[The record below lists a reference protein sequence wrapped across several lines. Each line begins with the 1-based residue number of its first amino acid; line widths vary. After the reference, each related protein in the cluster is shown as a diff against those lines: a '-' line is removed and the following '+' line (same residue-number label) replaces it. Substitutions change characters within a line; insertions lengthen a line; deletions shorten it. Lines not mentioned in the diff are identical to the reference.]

1 MRSSVSYMLSQG
13 PGDPIMAHPDYE
25 QHHYHH
31 GCLLILVRGIGS
43 SKPRSLQR
51 VFERVQRV
59 NNVKIPADS
68 TGTPRDIWVRYIRDH
83 PVENNDWGDF
93 QTHRRLLGLITVG
106 KFEAQSELNEL
117 CRVHESLKVKYTHT
131 LFDSRCLLFGP
142 STDELQKLNGAA
154 AGTAIP
160 PDGGSKATLEK
171 CFQTPSNFKSRAFF
185 YPENDPCSNLETKIS
200 EFITS
205 IYYIL
210 ELKRMEKT
218 REKLEKAPLLL
229 APFEKKD
236 FVGLDLESRNNKKRC
251 IGRMT
256 KHLGDLTLQ
265 AGLVAESLNFFH
277 AASETLRAISDS
289 LWLGAANE
297 GLCAASAIL
306 LYPNFRYTMSIQRNS
321 SLQENSSSPQK
332 FNLARNQLYTGSYNG
347 ADSSTLKHK
356 KSDMVINLS
365 ASDTATILGA
375 DKTSASSNSSASSIS
390 SSLSSGSGGSGTA
403 SGSSSSDSGTLVNRA
418 GSGVAAKFPSNILQ
432 PDEITV
438 RYRDAIINYS
448 KYRNAGIIE
457 TEAALKAARICIE
470 QGKNL
475 DVAMFLQNVL
485 YINLNMTEQQ
495 RVRRFEVLTDLY
507 QKIGYN
513 RKAAFC
519 QRLAAWRHVAQSNSN
534 PDWGQSYRLMLESF
548 SGHKLSLEPNEVL
561 ENNMGWPVL
570 QIDLLQQLVGTA
582 RRLGQSA
589 LATRHMTFLLQTM
602 WKHLTAQEQREM
614 ALQLQNLSAQCEGAP
629 VPLVLENGIVIPP
642 ANLTDL
648 PHCSQLLVK
657 DLAPHLK
664 PVKIVVNKVD
674 SGPFLFTPIHFSSLD
689 RRGIE
694 KDDSKITFNW
704 VQHDV
709 CEVSVS
715 LMNPLP
721 FELQVTDMRLLTTGV
736 VFEAFP
742 QTVTL
747 QPNVSTNVSLHGTSI
762 ECGELEIQGYS
773 THTLGVKSNCR
784 LKHMLHRRERHL
796 PPCYKVKVIPALPK
810 LETKTSLPQTA
821 TFSGMPN
828 ADFVTT
834 SASITLYNGE
844 RGECT
849 ITLTNTSN
857 IPIEYVDATF
867 HSTLEASLQS
877 RIFQLATDELHRKL
891 PIQPNASIDFKL
903 VIFGEADFLGAL
915 TAGPGQTAGYSL
927 PHNPDGMNSAGPQS
941 LTVSHGG
948 GGGPLGGGMLSAGG
962 GSGNPSIPSRISSPT
977 NTHRRNELLT
987 SSFRSSHSGHSSL
1000 ATLSVGIS
1008 TGHVPRQL
1016 DAQLRFKYSGG
1027 EGLQEGFCRQCAISF
1042 NVELLP
1048 SAQITNWD
1056 VLSAEI
1062 PSQFYL
1068 VLDVVNLTAQEM
1080 SLNYTSNK
1088 TILIEAK
1095 ESCRV
1100 PVPVQRCPLER
1111 IFAAVAEH
1119 QQQHHNHLHHHH
1131 SIGSGSADHHNM
1143 PSILSGGAGTSTSD
1157 SSDLTER
1164 VCSEH
1169 ISENV
1174 NLKWSLPGIDCHGTA
1189 SLRGITLSPAMLDLV
1204 TVPPLEWEVKVD
1216 DQVVAPQSEVTCVT
1230 GQFLSFS
1237 ISICNLSASVL
1248 HQVQLSVQFYQDYQN
1263 GVQNYRLETRVTM
1276 SGPNHIL
1283 IPSLNKDEKA
1293 FHKCSVLFFTP
1304 GRFKADI
1311 QCRSLSST
1319 LQTAPQQRADESTG
1333 GLLATP
1339 GPDSASHVWRFIPPI
1354 EITVLDQQ

>member
-31 GCLLILVRGIGS
+31 GCLLILVRGIGPL
-43 SKPRSLQR
+43 KPRSLQR
-51 VFERVQRV
+51 VFERIQRI
-59 NNVKIPADS
+59 NNVKIPDS
-68 TGTPRDIWVRYIRDH
+68 SGLTRDIWVRYIRDH

-106 KFEAQSELNEL
+106 KFDNQNELNEL
-117 CRVHESLKVKYTHT
+117 CRVHESLKVKYTNT

-142 STDELQKLNGAA
+142 STEELHKIANG
-154 AGTAIP
+154 
-160 PDGGSKATLEK
+160 LEEK
-171 CFQTPSNFKSRAFF
+171 KDPTIENCFQTPSNFKSRAFS

-205 IYYIL
+205 LYYIL
-210 ELKRMEKT
+210 ELKRLEKT
-218 REKLEKAPLLL
+218 REKIDKVPLLL

-265 AGLVAESLNFFH
+265 TGLVVESLNLFH
-277 AASETLRAISDS
+277 SASETLRAISDS
-289 LWLGAANE
+289 LWLGAAFE

-306 LYPNFRYTMSIQRNS
+306 LYPNFRYMMSIQRNS
-321 SLQENSSSPQK
+321 SLQENTSSPHK
-332 FNLARNQLYTGSYNG
+332 FNLARNQLLTNSYNG
-347 ADSSTLKHK
+347 DTANGANLKQK
-356 KSDMVINLS
+356 KSDLVINLNS
-365 ASDTATILGA
+365 ETSSIP

-390 SSLSSGSGGSGTA
+390 STFSSGSGGSTA
-403 SGSSSSDSGTLVNRA
+403 SGSSSSLTDSGTLVNK
-418 GSGVAAKFPSNILQ
+418 SAAAQKFPPNILQ
-432 PDEITV
+432 PDEIAA
-438 RYRDAIINYS
+438 RYREAIINYS

-485 YINLNMTEQQ
+485 YINLNMNEQQ

-519 QRLAAWRHVAQSNSN
+519 QRLAAWRHVAVSNTN

-548 SGHKLSLEPNEVL
+548 SGHKLSLEPLEVL
-561 ENNMGWPVL
+561 ENNTGWPVL
-570 QIDLLQQLVGTA
+570 QIDLLQQMVGTA

-602 WKHLTAQEQREM
+602 WKHLNPHEQREM
-614 ALQLQNLSAQCEGAP
+614 ALQLQNLSSQCEGAP
-629 VPLVLENGIVIPP
+629 VPLVLENGTVIPP

-648 PHCSQLLVK
+648 PLCSQMLVK
-657 DLAPHLK
+657 DLPSHLR
-664 PVKIVVNKVD
+664 PLKIAVTKVD
-674 SGPFLFTPIHFSSLD
+674 SGPFLFTPIHFSSID
-689 RRGIE
+689 RRQA
-694 KDDSKITFNW
+694 KDDSKISFNW
-704 VQHDV
+704 IQHDV
-709 CEVSVS
+709 CEVNVK
-715 LMNPLP
+715 LTNPLP
-721 FELQVTDMRLLTTGV
+721 FELQVTDIRLLTAGV

-742 QTVTL
+742 QTVML
-747 QPNVSTNVSLHGTSI
+747 QPNVLTTVALHGTPI
-762 ECGELEIQGYS
+762 EKGELDIQGYS

-784 LKHMLHRRERHL
+784 LKCMLHRKLRNL
-796 PPCYKVKVIPALPK
+796 PSHYQVNVIPALPK
-810 LETKTSLPQTA
+810 LELKTSLPPTA

-828 ADFVTT
+828 ADCVTT

-844 RGECT
+844 RGEC
-849 ITLTNTSN
+849 IVTLTNTSN
-857 IPIEYVDATF
+857 ILIEYIDANF
-867 HSTLEASLQS
+867 HSNMDANLQN
-877 RIFQLATDELHRKL
+877 RIFQLVTDDITSKL
-891 PIQPNASIDFKL
+891 PIKPNESIDFAL
-903 VIFGEADFLGAL
+903 VIYGEADFLGAV
-915 TAGPGQTAGYSL
+915 TGGQQLYS
-927 PHNPDGMNSAGPQS
+927 HSSHQDGMNSAGPQS
-941 LTVSHGG
+941 LTVSHSGG
-948 GGGPLGGGMLSAGG
+948 VIGGTIS

-977 NTHRRNELLT
+977 NTHRRNEPLM

-1000 ATLSVGIS
+1000 ATLSVGIA
-1008 TGHVPRQL
+1008 TGHMPRQME
-1016 DAQLRFKYSGG
+1016 AQLRFKYSGG

-1100 PVPVQRCPLER
+1100 PVPVDRCPLDR
-1111 IFAAVAEH
+1111 ILAAME
-1119 QQQHHNHLHHHH
+1119 QQLQSLT
-1131 SIGSGSADHHNM
+1131 SGEVH
-1143 PSILSGGAGTSTSD
+1143 PSMVSGVGVTSTSD
-1157 SSDLTER
+1157 TGELTER
-1164 VCSEH
+1164 ICSEH
-1169 ISENV
+1169 IAENV
-1174 NLKWSLPGIDCHGTA
+1174 NLKWSLPGLDCNGLA
-1189 SLRGITLSPAMLDLV
+1189 SLRGISLSPTMLDLV
-1204 TVPPLEWEVKVD
+1204 TVPPLQWEVKID
-1216 DQVVAPQSEVTCVT
+1216 NQQVAPQSEVTCVT
-1230 GQFLSFS
+1230 GQFITLSV
-1237 ISICNLSASVL
+1237 SICNLSASVL
-1248 HQVQLSVQFYQDYQN
+1248 HQVQLSVQFYQDFQN
-1263 GVQNYRLETRVTM
+1263 GHHNYRLETRVTM
-1276 SGPNHIL
+1276 TGANHIL
-1283 IPSLNKDEKA
+1283 IPALNKDEKA
-1293 FHKCSVLFFTP
+1293 FHECSVVFFTP

-1319 LQTAPQQRADESTG
+1319 GETG
-1333 GLLATP
+1333 
-1339 GPDSASHVWRFIPPI
+1339 SSSHVWRFIPPV
-1354 EITVLDQQ
+1354 EITVIDQ

>member
-1 MRSSVSYMLSQG
+1 MRSTVSYMLSQG

-31 GCLLILVRGIGS
+31 GCLLILVRGIGPL
-43 SKPRSLQR
+43 KPRSLQR
-51 VFERVQRV
+51 VFERIQRV
-59 NNVKIPADS
+59 NNVKIPDS
-68 TGTPRDIWVRYIRDH
+68 SGSTRDIWVRYIREH

-106 KFEAQSELNEL
+106 KFDNQNELNEL
-117 CRVHESLKVKYTHT
+117 CRVHESLKVKYTNT

-142 STDELQKLNGAA
+142 ASEELHKMVN
-154 AGTAIP
+154 
-160 PDGGSKATLEK
+160 SLEEK
-171 CFQTPSNFKSRAFF
+171 KDPTIESCFQTPSNFKSRAFF
-185 YPENDPCSNLETKIS
+185 YPENDSCSNLETKIS

-205 IYYIL
+205 LYYIL
-210 ELKRMEKT
+210 ELKRLEKT
-218 REKLEKAPLLL
+218 REKVDKVPLLL

-265 AGLVAESLNFFH
+265 AGLVAESLNLFQS
-277 AASETLRAISDS
+277 ASETLRAISDS
-289 LWLGAANE
+289 LWLGAAFE

-306 LYPNFRYTMSIQRNS
+306 LYPNFRYAMSIQRNS
-321 SLQENSSSPQK
+321 SLQENTSSSPQK
-332 FNLARNQLYTGSYNG
+332 FNLARSQLVSNNGYNG
-347 ADSSTLKHK
+347 EVTGNTVNQK
-356 KSDMVINLS
+356 KTDMMINLNS
-365 ASDTATILGA
+365 ETASIP

-390 SSLSSGSGGSGTA
+390 STFSSGSGGSTA
-403 SGSSSSDSGTLVNRA
+403 SGSSSSLTDSGTLVNKSA
-418 GSGVAAKFPSNILQ
+418 VAQKFPPNILQ
-432 PDEITV
+432 PDDIPL
-438 RYRDAIINYS
+438 RYREAIINYS

-485 YINLNMTEQQ
+485 YINLNMSELQ

-519 QRLAAWRHVAQSNSN
+519 QRLAAWRHVAVSNTN

-548 SGHKLSLEPNEVL
+548 SGHKLTLEPHEVL
-561 ENNMGWPVL
+561 ENNTGWPVL

-582 RRLGQSA
+582 RRLGQPA

-602 WKHLTAQEQREM
+602 WKHLTAHDQKEM
-614 ALQLQNLSAQCEGAP
+614 ALQLQNLSSQCEGAP
-629 VPLVLENGIVIPP
+629 VPLVLENGTVIPP

-648 PHCSQLLVK
+648 PLCSQLVVK
-657 DLAPHLK
+657 DLPSHMR
-664 PVKIVVNKVD
+664 PMKIVIAKVD
-674 SGPFLFTPIHFSSLD
+674 QGPFLFTPIHFSSMD
-689 RRGIE
+689 RRQA
-694 KDDSKITFNW
+694 KDDSKISFNW
-704 VQHDV
+704 IQNDV
-709 CEVSVS
+709 CEVNVK
-715 LMNPLP
+715 LTNPLP
-721 FELQVTDMRLLTTGV
+721 FELQVTDIRLLTTGV

-742 QTVTL
+742 QTVML
-747 QPNVSTNVSLHGTSI
+747 QPNVLTTVALHGTPI
-762 ECGELEIQGYS
+762 EKGELDIQGYS

-784 LKHMLHRRERHL
+784 LKHMLHRRQRNL
-796 PPCYKVKVIPALPK
+796 PSHYQVNVIPALPK
-810 LETKTSLPQTA
+810 LELKTSLPQTA

-828 ADFVTT
+828 ADCVTT

-844 RGECT
+844 KGECVV
-849 ITLTNTSN
+849 TLTNTSN
-857 IPIEYVDATF
+857 ILIEYIDATF
-867 HSTLEASLQS
+867 HSNMDANLQN
-877 RIFQLATDELHRKL
+877 RIFQLAYDELMSKL
-891 PIQPNASIDFKL
+891 PIKPNESIDFKL
-903 VIFGEADFLGAL
+903 IIYGEADFMGAV
-915 TAGPGQTAGYSL
+915 ANGQQLFS
-927 PHNPDGMNSAGPQS
+927 HHDGINSAGPQS
-941 LTVSHGG
+941 LTASHSGG
-948 GGGPLGGGMLSAGG
+948 VMGGTIS

-977 NTHRRNELLT
+977 NTQRRNDPLT

-1000 ATLSVGIS
+1000 ATLSVGIA
-1008 TGHVPRQL
+1008 TGHMPRQL
-1016 DAQLRFKYSGG
+1016 EAQLRFKYSGG
-1027 EGLQEGFCRQCAISF
+1027 EGMQEGFCRQCAISF

-1068 VLDVVNLTAQEM
+1068 VLDVVNLTVQEM

-1100 PVPVQRCPLER
+1100 PVPVDRCPLER
-1111 IFAAVAEH
+1111 ILSAME
-1119 QQQHHNHLHHHH
+1119 QQLQSLNSTSVDGH
-1131 SIGSGSADHHNM
+1131 
-1143 PSILSGGAGTSTSD
+1143 PSMLSGVGVTTTSGDTA
-1157 SSDLTER
+1157 DLTER

-1174 NLKWSLPGIDCHGTA
+1174 SLKWSLPGLDCSGVA
-1189 SLRGITLSPAMLDLV
+1189 SLRGITLSPTMLDLV
-1204 TVPPLEWEVKVD
+1204 TVPPLQWEVKVD
-1216 DQVVAPQSEVTCVT
+1216 NQLVAPQSEVTCVT
-1230 GQFLSFS
+1230 GQFMALS
-1237 ISICNLSASVL
+1237 IGICNLSASVL
-1248 HQVQLSVQFYQDYQN
+1248 QKVQLSVQFYQDYQN
-1263 GVQNYRLETRVTM
+1263 GHHNYRLETRVTM
-1276 SGPNHIL
+1276 TGPNHIL

-1293 FHKCSVLFFTP
+1293 FHECSVLFFTP

-1311 QCRSLSST
+1311 QCRSLN
-1319 LQTAPQQRADESTG
+1319 STG
-1333 GLLATP
+1333 DHG
-1339 GPDSASHVWRFIPPI
+1339 SSSSHVWRFIPPV
-1354 EITVLDQQ
+1354 EITVIDQ